1 MRIDEDY
8 LREMELWPLFELRG
22 KLTPVVASSSRNA
35 MHEVTQRAMPAES
48 EITVVVRAPVS
59 AVMNPASAASRVSTA
74 SSTTR
79 QRDVAKT
86 DALATMPTNS
96 SAEIKTPI
104 DPARAARIAALD
116 WQGMAAE
123 AASCDACGLCK
134 QRKQAV
140 VGVGAHDAPW
150 LLVGEGP
157 GAEEDQQGE
166 PFVGQAGK
174 LLDAMLHAAG
184 LARGREVYIA
194 NVVKCR
200 PPGNRTPTVDE
211 AAACAPFLD
220 RQIDLIKPKLIVAL
234 GKTAVT
240 RLTGS
245 DASMA
250 SLRGQALE
258 YRGIPV
264 IATYHPAYLLR
275 NLPEKLKAW
284 EDLIF
289 ARQKMVALTASK
301 VVSVTNL

>member
-1 MRIDEDY
+1 MRIDENY
-8 LREMELWPLFELRG
+8 LREMELWPVFEMRG
-22 KLTPVVASSSRNA
+22 KSQPVADSPAQTQAS
-35 MHEVTQRAMPAES
+35 
-48 EITVVVRAPVS
+48 
-59 AVMNPASAASRVSTA
+59 
-74 SSTTR
+74 
-79 QRDVAKT
+79 
-86 DALATMPTNS
+86 ALATVGHSPAPTVMKKV
-96 SAEIKTPI
+96 APEMDTPRPRGLEKTAAKPISQPVQATQI
-104 DPARAARIAALD
+104 DPARVARIATLD
-116 WQGMAAE
+116 FAGLATE
-123 AASCDACGLCK
+123 AAACNACGLCK

-140 VGVGAHDAPW
+140 VGVGAHNAPW
-150 LLVGEGP
+150 LFVGEGP
-157 GAEEDQQGE
+157 GADEDQQGE

-174 LLDAMLHAAG
+174 LLDAMLQAAG
-184 LARGREVYIA
+184 LMRGREVYIA

-200 PPGNRTPTVDE
+200 PPGNRTPTIDE

-264 IATYHPAYLLR
+264 VATYHPAYLLR

-284 EDLIF
+284 EDIIC
-289 ARQKMVALTASK
+289 ARQKMAVQLSN
-301 VVSVTNL
+301 VTNS